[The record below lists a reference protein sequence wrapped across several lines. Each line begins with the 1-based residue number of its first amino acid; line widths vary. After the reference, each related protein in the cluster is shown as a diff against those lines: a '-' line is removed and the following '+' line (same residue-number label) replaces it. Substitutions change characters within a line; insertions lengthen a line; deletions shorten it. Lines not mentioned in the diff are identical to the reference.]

1 MGKHAGVM
9 RRGRTAVDAPR
20 PVVTAARARGAGGNG
35 VEPGHDC
42 RVDDG
47 LAMPL
52 SQRSREGTRHDGS
65 PALVLRHAG
74 HGRANLVYRRADG
87 HIIGWIDPP
96 TIEKNAH

>member
-9 RRGRTAVDAPR
+9 RAARTAIDAPS
-20 PVVTAARARGAGGNG
+20 PVVTAARARQAGGNG

-47 LAMPL
+47 LAAPL
-52 SQRSREGTRHDGS
+52 GQRGREGTRHDG
-65 PALVLRHAG
+65 ALRHACCVTLDMAASIWFIAA
-74 HGRANLVYRRADG
+74 RT
-87 HIIGWIDPP
+87 IGSIDPP